1 MALKQEIGNVCAE
14 INEQVVDVAAYVIQC
29 HDGDAKAAVE
39 TLLDEIEHLQQQLS
53 VAVAAMGRGFTRGWI
68 PNGERE

>member
-1 MALKQEIGNVCAE
+1 MCAE

-39 TLLDEIEHLQQQLS
+39 SLLDEIEHLQQQLS

>member
-1 MALKQEIGNVCAE
+1 MCAE
-14 INEQVVDVAAYVIQC
+14 INEQVVDVAAYVIQR

-53 VAVAAMGRGFTRGWI
+53 VAVAAMGRGFTRGWT
-68 PNGERE
+68 PSGERE